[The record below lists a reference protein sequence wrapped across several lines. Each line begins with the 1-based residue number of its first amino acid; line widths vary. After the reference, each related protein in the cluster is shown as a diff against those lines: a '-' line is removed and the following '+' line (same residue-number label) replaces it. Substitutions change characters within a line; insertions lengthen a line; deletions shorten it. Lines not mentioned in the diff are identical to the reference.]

1 MKLIIGLGNPGE
13 EYENTRHCV
22 GFVAVDEIAKK
33 EGAKFSFE
41 KKFNAEVVKSRFNG
55 SPRGEALRGKPVI
68 LAKPFTFVNKSG
80 EAVRK
85 LKLFY
90 KIKPADIVVIHDDLD
105 IEFGNFKLS
114 FAKHSG
120 GHRGVQ
126 SVIDG
131 LKTDKFWRLRIGTAN
146 KRLAQIRKMVKVPT
160 RKASRG
166 SSISRREIGTKKEA
180 VGDFVLSRFTPA
192 EQSELKKII
201 KKALNKL
208 AEITN

>member
-1 MKLIIGLGNPGE
+1 MLVNTDGFGRADYTGFMRLIIGLGNPGE
-13 EYENTRHCV
+13 EYENSRHCV

-41 KKFNAEVVKSRFNG
+41 KKFNAEVTKSRFND
-55 SPRGEALRGKPVI
+55 KPVI

-90 KIKPADIVVIHDDLD
+90 KIKPADVIVIHDDLD
-105 IEFGNFKLS
+105 IEFGSFKLS

-201 KKALNKL
+201 K
-208 AEITN
+208 

>member
-1 MKLIIGLGNPGE
+1 MKLIISLGNPGE
-13 EYENTRHCV
+13 EYKDARHNV
-22 GFVAVDEIAKK
+22 GFMAVDEIAKK
-33 EGAKFSFE
+33 EGSKFSFE
-41 KKFNAEVVKSRFNG
+41 KKFNAEVAKSRFND
-55 SPRGEALRGKPVI
+55 KPAI

-90 KIKPADIVVIHDDLD
+90 KIKPADIIVIHDDLD
-105 IEFGNFKLS
+105 IEFGSFKLS

-131 LKTDKFWRLRIGTAN
+131 LKTDKFWRLRIGIAN
-146 KRLAQIRKMVKVPT
+146 RKLEAIRKQKKEVPT

-166 SSISRREIGTKKEA
+166 SSIPQSGIGT
-180 VGDFVLSRFTPA
+180 VGGFVLSRFTPA

-201 KKALNKL
+201 KKALEGL
-208 AEITN
+208 TVSY

>member
-13 EYENTRHCV
+13 EYKDARHNV
-22 GFVAVDEIAKK
+22 GFMAVDALAKK
-33 EGAKFSFE
+33 EGSKFSFE
-41 KKFNAEVVKSRFNG
+41 KKFNAEVAKSRFND
-55 SPRGEALRGKPVI
+55 KPAI
-68 LAKPFTFVNKSG
+68 LTRPFTFVNKSG
-80 EAVRK
+80 EAARK

-90 KIKPADIVVIHDDLD
+90 KIKPADIIVIHDDLD
-105 IEFGNFKLS
+105 IEFGSFKLS

-166 SSISRREIGTKKEA
+166 SSISRREIGTKKES
-180 VGDFVLSRFTPA
+180 VGNFVLSRFTPG
-192 EQSELKKII
+192 EQAELKKVV
-201 KKALNKL
+201 KKALDKL
-208 AEITN
+208 AELVN

>member
-13 EYENTRHCV
+13 EYKDARHNV
-22 GFVAVDEIAKK
+22 GFMTVDIIARK
-33 EGAKFSFE
+33 EGSKFSFE
-41 KKFNAEVVKSRFNG
+41 KKFNAEVAKSRFND
-55 SPRGEALRGKPVI
+55 KPAI
-68 LAKPFTFVNKSG
+68 LVKPFTFVNKSG

-90 KIKPADIVVIHDDLD
+90 KIKPADIIMIHDDLD
-105 IEFGNFKLS
+105 IEFGSFKLS

-146 KRLAQIRKMVKVPT
+146 GQLVMARRRQKEVPIR
-160 RKASRG
+160 RANRG
-166 SSISRREIGTKKEA
+166 SSIPRSGIGT
-180 VGDFVLSRFTPA
+180 VGDFVLSRFTPG
-192 EQSELKKII
+192 EQAELKKII
-201 KKALNKL
+201 KKALERL
-208 AEITN
+208 DTSF

>member
-13 EYENTRHCV
+13 EYENSRHCI
-22 GFVAVDEIAKK
+22 GFVAVGEIAKK
-33 EGAKFSFE
+33 EGSKFSFE
-41 KKFNAEVVKSRFNG
+41 KKFNAGVAKSRFNG
-55 SPRGEALRGKPVI
+55 RPAI
-68 LAKPFTFVNKSG
+68 LVKPFTFVNKSG

-85 LKLFY
+85 LKTFY
-90 KIKPADIVVIHDDLD
+90 KIKPEDIIVIHDDLD
-105 IEFGNFKLS
+105 IEFGSFKLS

-146 KRLAQIRKMVKVPT
+146 RKLATARHQRT
-160 RKASRG
+160 LKA
-166 SSISRREIGTKKEA
+166 KKEA
-180 VGDFVLSRFTPA
+180 VGDFVLSRFTPS

-201 KKALNKL
+201 KKALERL
-208 AEITN
+208 AVSF

>member
-1 MKLIIGLGNPGE
+1 MRLIIGLGNPGE
-13 EYENTRHCV
+13 EYKDARHNV
-22 GFVAVDEIAKK
+22 GFMTVDVIARK
-33 EGAKFSFE
+33 EGSKFSFE
-41 KKFNAEVVKSRFNG
+41 KKFNAEVAKSRFNN
-55 SPRGEALRGKPVI
+55 KPAI

-80 EAVRK
+80 EAARK

-105 IEFGNFKLS
+105 IEFGSFKLS

-166 SSISRREIGTKKEA
+166 SSISRREIGTKKES
-180 VGDFVLSRFTPA
+180 VGNFVLSRFTPA
-192 EQSELKKII
+192 ERAELKKII
-201 KKALNKL
+201 KKALERL
-208 AEITN
+208 VASS